1 MNPGIFSDK
10 SIHNLFKHN
19 VCTFSVA
26 EKELVRH
33 QGWYF
38 WLIMLGGDSERK
50 QNDMLSNYDTLSL
63 SSYCVACLYM
73 YLYWRKISAV
83 DINWG
88 HIQEIVSNNI
98 IAF

>member
-1 MNPGIFSDK
+1 
-10 SIHNLFKHN
+10 
-19 VCTFSVA
+19 
-26 EKELVRH
+26 
-33 QGWYF
+33 
-38 WLIMLGGDSERK
+38 MLGGDSERK

-83 DINWG
+83 DKNWG
-88 HIQEIVSNNI
+88 QIQEIVSNNI

>member
-1 MNPGIFSDK
+1 
-10 SIHNLFKHN
+10 
-19 VCTFSVA
+19 
-26 EKELVRH
+26 
-33 QGWYF
+33 
-38 WLIMLGGDSERK
+38 MLGGDSECK
-50 QNDMLSNYDTLSL
+50 QTDMLFNYDTICL

-83 DINWG
+83 DKNWG